1 MSTNARRHD
10 EQAPFRIMTTTAQ
23 TIPAH
28 AERQQPLLY
37 PADADPI
44 KSGTEKMASTGQGPA
59 RKVDKQ
65 SPEYLLKSGL
75 AGGLAGCAVRSKCH
89 LCHGHANLMP
99 HCRERQ

>member
-10 EQAPFRIMTTTAQ
+10 EQASSNIMTTTAQ
-23 TIPAH
+23 TLSAH
-28 AERQQPLLY
+28 TKRQQPLLY

-44 KSGTEKMASTGQGPA
+44 ISSKEKMASAGQGPA

-75 AGGLAGCAVRSKCH
+75 AGGLAGCAVRFTEHS
-89 LCHGHANLMP
+89 GNVYVN
-99 HCRERQ
+99 